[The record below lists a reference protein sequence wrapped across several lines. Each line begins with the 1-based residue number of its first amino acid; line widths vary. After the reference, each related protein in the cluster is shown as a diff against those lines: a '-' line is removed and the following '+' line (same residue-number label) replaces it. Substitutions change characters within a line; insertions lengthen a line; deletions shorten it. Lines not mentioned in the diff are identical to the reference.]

1 MTGEEILQ
9 DPDEAIKRMQELSFN
24 APIIIR
30 DEIKFRKMLL
40 GLPTL
45 LVYCDPLVHGRDVYD
60 KVLAAVSEA
69 RQKMPLKVTYDAKQR
84 E

>member
-1 MTGEEILQ
+1 
-9 DPDEAIKRMQELSFN
+9 
-24 APIIIR
+24 
-30 DEIKFRKMLL
+30 MLL

-84 E
+84 EQN